1 MTYSMDTS
9 QLMNKVALVA
19 GIEIMHELRK
29 TNFHSPRATWPW
41 LLTAECSPLIAAK
54 ANSESPIR
62 HHSLG
67 WSVSF
72 LVTGWLHCTASIM
85 EVSAFLFYW
94 NTYPGYDF
102 LSECK
107 ASAKT
112 TIHEFT
118 CFIYCHGILYHI
130 ASYLGIHSI
139 ANSKR
144 NVAIGPCSR
153 NSLILQLAW

>member
-1 MTYSMDTS
+1 MERMTYSMDTS

-102 LSECK
+102 LSLNAK
-107 ASAKT
+107 HLLKLPFMNLHASST
-112 TIHEFT
+112 VMVFHTI
-118 CFIYCHGILYHI
+118 L
-130 ASYLGIHSI
+130 L
-139 ANSKR
+139 
-144 NVAIGPCSR
+144 
-153 NSLILQLAW
+153 LI

>member
-1 MTYSMDTS
+1 MERMTYSMDTS

-41 LLTAECSPLIAAK
+41 LLTAECSPLVAAK

-85 EVSAFLFYW
+85 KVSAFLFYW

-102 LSECK
+102 LSLNAK
-107 ASAKT
+107 RLLKLPFMNLHASST
-112 TIHEFT
+112 VMVFHTI
-118 CFIYCHGILYHI
+118 L
-130 ASYLGIHSI
+130 L
-139 ANSKR
+139 
-144 NVAIGPCSR
+144 
-153 NSLILQLAW
+153 LI